1 MGRIFGIPMT
11 VRPASPGDAA
21 AIVRL
26 LKDAHAAAS
35 LPFPFSAPHAMAL
48 VQRHIA
54 ESSLLALVAG
64 TPPQGVLLASAQDHP
79 FAAVRYATET
89 VWWVAPEA
97 RGVGADMLTA
107 YEAWAVEQNCAFA
120 GMAAL
125 ATFPRASTI
134 YRRRGYRE
142 AETHFLKPLA
152 P

>member
-1 MGRIFGIPMT
+1 MT
-11 VRPASPGDAA
+11 VRPATPADAFT
-21 AIVRL
+21 IVRL
-26 LKDAHAAAS
+26 LRDAHAAAA

-48 VQRHIA
+48 AQRHIA
-54 ESSLLALVAG
+54 EPHLLALVAG
-64 TPPQGVLLASAQDHP
+64 NPATGVLLASAQDHP

-89 VWWVAPEA
+89 VWWVDPEA
-97 RGVGADMLTA
+97 RGVGADMLAA
-107 YEAWAVEQNCAFA
+107 YEAWATEQNCAFA

-125 ATFPRASTI
+125 ATFPRAATI